1 MWNLQLVSPC
11 LPPHSLLA
19 HTQSSH
25 YTALYFKCPTPFLSA
40 TAVFQKFCSHRGW
53 ESVFRRKQT
62 CLKEDYNCIE
72 VLQVWSEHKTIQLII
87 NPYL

>member
-1 MWNLQLVSPC
+1 MWNLQLVRPC

-40 TAVFQKFCSHRGW
+40 TAVSQKCSSHHGL
-53 ESVFRRKQT
+53 ELVFVGSKHADRK
-62 CLKEDYNCIE
+62 
-72 VLQVWSEHKTIQLII
+72 II
-87 NPYL
+87 TS